1 VSPVDTV
8 INGQDLADWHQEI
21 TELVAERSTVV
32 ARFRC
37 SGIHRGPWKGMAPTE
52 RPMRIDEVYFFD
64 LANGRGDRVW
74 GLEDT
79 RTRVRQLQ
87 GDDTELGDLGSLS

>member
-1 VSPVDTV
+1 
-8 INGQDLADWHQEI
+8 
-21 TELVAERSTVV
+21 
-32 ARFRC
+32 
-37 SGIHRGPWKGMAPTE
+37 
-52 RPMRIDEVYFFD
+52 MRIDEVYFFD

-79 RTRVRQLQ
+79 WTRVRQLQ